1 MYLDIE
7 RIHCILIEV
16 DFNDVLKI
24 VGINNKDSK
33 LVIKDIEENK
43 VDIKIGIYWVVI
55 KVEDI
60 IEDKNYRAIFH
71 NVDEVGDDKKILP
84 NNKEKHI
91 QITLYLNVFRDV
103 DVDLGMYKINL
114 HNGKVN
120 LNLDVDVNEHKMVN
134 EVDFD
139 KNIDFI

>member
-1 MYLDIE
+1 MDIE